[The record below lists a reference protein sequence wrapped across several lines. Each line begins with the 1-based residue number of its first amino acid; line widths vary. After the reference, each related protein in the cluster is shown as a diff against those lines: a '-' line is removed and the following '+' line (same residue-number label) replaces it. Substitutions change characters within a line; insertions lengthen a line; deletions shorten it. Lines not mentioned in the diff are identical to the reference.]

1 MNRGIITNI
10 QRFSI
15 NDGPGIRTTVFLKGC
30 PLRCKWCHN
39 PETHKANIELMY
51 DKSKCVLCRQCVDVC
66 SSSAISIN
74 DIIIN
79 WDSAKCTRCG
89 GCIEACDNGAISFVG
104 REESPESVIDIVLKD
119 TAFFDETG
127 GGVTFTGGEPFNQH
141 DVLMS
146 LLKMSSDEYLHTCV
160 ETCGYTSLD
169 KIKEAMPYVDLFLY
183 DVKLV
188 CDQKHKKY
196 TGVSNKTIIENLIY
210 LISNGADVEVRIPLI
225 SNNDGLLED
234 GSEMAELLE
243 SVGAKKV
250 WILPYHNYGVYKY
263 ERLNMPYN
271 TNMFRKPSSDEIALY
286 ANKLRYKGLDVL
298 IEGDA

>member
-39 PETHKANIELMY
+39 PETHKTFIEIMY
-51 DKSKCVLCRQCVDVC
+51 DKGKCSLCGNCVNTC
-66 SSSAISIN
+66 SNFSISIN
-74 DIIIN
+74 DAGLK
-79 WDSAKCTRCG
+79 WDSVKCIRCNS
-89 GCIEACDNGAISFVG
+89 CTDACKNSAISFVG
-104 REESPESVIDIVLKD
+104 KEISSKNVIDMVLKD
-119 TAFFDETG
+119 TSFFDETG
-127 GGVTFTGGEPFNQH
+127 GGVTFTGGEPFNQQ
-141 DVLMS
+141 DFLMS
-146 LLKMSSDEYLHTCV
+146 LLKMSSDEYIHTCV

-183 DVKLV
+183 DVKLA

-196 TGVSNKTIIENLIY
+196 TGVSNKTIIKNLMY
-210 LISNGADVEVRIPLI
+210 LISNGDDVEVRIPLI

-234 GSEMAELLE
+234 GSEMAQLLE
-243 SVGAKKV
+243 DVGAKKV

-263 ERLNMPYN
+263 ERLNKPYN
-271 TNMFRKPSSDEIALY
+271 TNMFRKPSDDEIALY
-286 ANKLRYKGLDVL
+286 SNKLRYKGLDVL

>member
-51 DKSKCVLCRQCVDVC
+51 DKSKCVLCGKCVDVC

-89 GCIEACDNGAISFVG
+89 GCIKACDNGAISFVG
-104 REESPESVIDIVLKD
+104 REASPKSVIDIVTKD
-119 TAFFDETG
+119 TVFFDETG

-141 DVLMS
+141 DFLIH
-146 LLKMSSDEYLHTCV
+146 LLKMSSTEYLHTCI
-160 ETCGYTSLD
+160 ETCGYTLID

-183 DVKLV
+183 DVKLA

-196 TGVSNKTIIENLIY
+196 TGVSNKIIIENLKY

-225 SNNDGLLED
+225 SDNDGLLED
-234 GSEMAELLE
+234 GSEMADLLE
-243 SVGAKKV
+243 SVGAEKV
-250 WILPYHNYGVYKY
+250 WILPYHNFGVYKY

-271 TNMFRKPSSDEIALY
+271 TKMFRKPSDDEIALY
-286 ANKLRYKGLDVL
+286 ANKLKDKGLNVRL
-298 IEGDA
+298 S